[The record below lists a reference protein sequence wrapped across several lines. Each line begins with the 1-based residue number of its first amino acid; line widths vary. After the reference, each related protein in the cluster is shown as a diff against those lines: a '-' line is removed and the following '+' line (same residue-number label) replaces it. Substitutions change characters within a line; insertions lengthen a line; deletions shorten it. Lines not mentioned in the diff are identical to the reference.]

1 MSRKDLYEMK
11 YGEMGTVVDIAPD
24 LRNKVAGMGIRTGKE
39 VKFTTKHPIKG
50 PVVVEVE
57 GSTTSMGI
65 GIAKKI
71 KVEVTE

>member
-11 YGEMGTVVDIAPD
+11 YGEKGTVVDIAPN
-24 LRNKVAGMGIRTGKE
+24 LRNKVAGMGIREGKE
-39 VKFTTKHPIKG
+39 LIFTTKHPIKG

-71 KVEVTE
+71 KVEVSE